1 VFLASWH
8 QRWPGAKDDAAVA
21 FAHDICDAYKA
32 GTTFAGEVQ
41 WLIANGS
48 GNVTAGDAGA
58 MIGYATSSYCPEYNQ
73 RH

>member
-8 QRWPGAKDDAAVA
+8 TRWPGATDDAAIRVA
-21 FAHDICDAYKA
+21 KGVCDAYKA

-41 WLIANGS
+41 YLLTTGPANL
-48 GNVTAGDAGA
+48 TAGDAGA
-58 MIGYATSSYCPEYNQ
+58 MIGYATSSYCPEYNN